1 MNKKLMAAAVM
12 CSLMSATAFAA
23 NPIPTFDKEAV
34 TTHPYNRTGQQE
46 QQVTGMQGAGE
57 LYKPG
62 NTGTEANP
70 AFFVAKVKLTGF
82 TLPDKA
88 GKLVAICKEY

>member
-12 CSLMSATAFAA
+12 CSLMSTTAFAA

-46 QQVTGMQGAGE
+46 QQVEGM
-57 LYKPG
+57 
-62 NTGTEANP
+62 
-70 AFFVAKVKLTGF
+70 
-82 TLPDKA
+82 
-88 GKLVAICKEY
+88 